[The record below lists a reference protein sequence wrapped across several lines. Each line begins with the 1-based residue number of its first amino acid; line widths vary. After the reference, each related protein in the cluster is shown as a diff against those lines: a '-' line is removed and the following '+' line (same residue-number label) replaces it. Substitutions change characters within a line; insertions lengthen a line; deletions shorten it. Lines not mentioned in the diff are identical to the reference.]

1 MIATCKT
8 LCFSLSELRSK
19 TMAKA
24 PLVKLDSHSAPAVI
38 HQYCLLEIELFFR
51 LFSLGRKSR

>member
-1 MIATCKT
+1 
-8 LCFSLSELRSK
+8 
-19 TMAKA
+19 MAKA

-51 LFSLGRKSR
+51 LFSLERKSR